1 MDNNLLK
8 KINGLIEKSFMYLS
22 QLQTQYGFTNIELSI
37 YPWTYTN
44 DDIKCQINSN
54 GPSAMMFTLITID
67 EVNVY
72 DDGNK
77 DIKKMVGHI
86 YMPYEQLYQ
95 LLIECDLDYD
105 KTFECMKF
113 TIRHEVGHIIA
124 ANNKYVGKHP
134 DEWNKHCNDGFDY
147 SNFPKV
153 RKNATFENRCKWFVK
168 YNFEIP
174 AEKEANEAV
183 GITPEEI
190 IENCKRM
197 CGRL

>member
-1 MDNNLLK
+1 MDNKLLK

-22 QLQTQYGFTNIELSI
+22 RLQTQYGFTNIKLSI

-72 DDGNK
+72 DDGSR

-86 YMPYEQLYQ
+86 YMPYEQLYE

-105 KTFECMKF
+105 KTFECMKLA
-113 TIRHEVGHIIA
+113 IRHEVGHVIA
-124 ANNKYVGKHP
+124 YNNKYVGKHP
-134 DEWNKHCNDGFDY
+134 DEWNKHCNEGNGYD
-147 SNFPKV
+147 NFPKL
-153 RKNATFENRCKWFVK
+153 RKNAVD
-168 YNFEIP
+168 
-174 AEKEANEAV
+174 
-183 GITPEEI
+183 
-190 IENCKRM
+190 
-197 CGRL
+197 L